1 MTSVSSSVRTPARA
15 PATRPVPLV
24 TTLRRSLDPD
34 ALRARLLPA
43 PSAVASLAWLAPLL
57 VVVLG
62 GVLRFWHLSHP
73 DAIVF
78 DETYYVKDS
87 YSLLLHGYER
97 EWPEGADEQFVAGTP
112 PEPLAGPSYV
122 VHPPVG
128 KWLIALGMWLFG
140 ADDPFGWRFSAA
152 LVGTLSVALVC
163 AAGWLLFRSVTVA
176 TLAGLF
182 TAVDGLHLVQSRL
195 ALLDVFLMFFVLL
208 AFVLLLLDRSHGRR
222 RLAARLGVPP
232 AEAARASDAELLRRL
247 AWGPW
252 LGVRWWRFAAG
263 VACGL
268 AVGVKWS
275 ALFLVAGLG
284 VLTVLWD
291 LNARRAAGIRHWVR
305 AGVLMDGVPAFGAV
319 VGTGLAAYVLTWAGW
334 FASSGAYDRN
344 WAAEHPGEGVAWLP
358 APLRSLW
365 AYHVSAYGFHSGLG
379 TPHSYEALPWLWL
392 TLGRPTSYHYDSPE
406 PGVDGCAVEHCSQAI
421 LNIGNPLLWWT
432 AIAAVLVAVWLWAVR
447 RDWRA
452 GALLGVFAAGYVP
465 WLLYP
470 ERTMYFFYA
479 LPFQPYLM
487 LMLAGMLGLVLG
499 RPRDPVA
506 RRRAGIVVVGLFTA
520 TALLVSAH
528 FAPIWYAETVPYEQW
543 QQRMWFKSWI

>member
-1 MTSVSSSVRTPARA
+1 MSSSVRAPAPA
-15 PATRPVPLV
+15 PATRPAPPVS
-24 TTLRRSLDPD
+24 TLPRSLAPD

-43 PSAVASLAWLAPLL
+43 PATVGRLAWLAPLL

-62 GVLRFWHLSHP
+62 GVLRFWHLGHP

-87 YSLLLHGYER
+87 YSLLRYGYER
-97 EWPEGADEQFVAGTP
+97 QWPEGADELFVAGTP
-112 PEPLAGPSYV
+112 PEALDTPSYV

-128 KWLIALGMWLFG
+128 KWLIAAGMWLFG
-140 ADDPFGWRFSAA
+140 AQDPFGWRFSAA

-208 AFVLLLLDRSHGRR
+208 AFVLLLLDRAHARR
-222 RLAARLGVPP
+222 RLVARLGVAGPGT
-232 AEAARASDAELLRRL
+232 AESELRSRL

-252 LGVRWWRFAAG
+252 LGVRWWRIAAG
-263 VACGL
+263 AACGL
-268 AVGVKWS
+268 AVGTKWN
-275 ALFLVAGLG
+275 ALFMVAALG

-291 LNARRAAGIRHWVR
+291 MNARRVAGVRHWLR
-305 AGVLMDGVPAFGAV
+305 AGLLRDGIPAFLAV
-319 VGTGLAAYVLTWAGW
+319 VGTGLVAYLLSWSGW
-334 FASSGAYDRN
+334 FASSGAYHRT

-365 AYHVSAYGFHSGLG
+365 AYHVAAFDFHNGLG

-392 TLGRPTSYHYDSPE
+392 VLGRPTSYYYESPAQ
-406 PGVDGCAVEHCSQAI
+406 GTAGCAVENCSQAI

-432 AIAAVLVAVWLWAVR
+432 AIAALLVAVWLWAAR
-447 RDWRA
+447 RDWRF
-452 GALLGVFAAGYVP
+452 GAPLGLFAAGYLP
-465 WLLYP
+465 WYLYP
-470 ERTMYFFYA
+470 ERTMFYFYA
-479 LPFQPYLM
+479 LPVEPYLM
-487 LMLAGMLGLVLG
+487 LLLAGMLGLVLG
-499 RPRDPVA
+499 GPQRTVA
-506 RRRAGIVVVGLFTA
+506 RRRAGLVVVGLFTA
-520 TALLVSAH
+520 TALVLSAH
-528 FAPIWYAETVPYEQW
+528 FAPIWFAETVPYEQW
-543 QQRMWFKSWI
+543 RQRMWFDAWI